1 MPAFRASV
9 ERRSAVLL
17 AWLSL
22 RPRLL
27 LPAVVLGLL
36 LLSSFL
42 APPLSTVCLA
52 LVLAVVGWLSYLSWP
67 VLDGRARTLRVAV
80 LALLTGL
87 LVLGV
92 T

>member
-36 LLSSFL
+36 LLSSFV
-42 APPLSTVCLA
+42 APPLSTVCL
-52 LVLAVVGWLSYLSWP
+52 LVVLAVVGWLSYLSWP
-67 VLDGRARTLRVAV
+67 VLDAGARVLRVAV
-80 LALLTGL
+80 LGL
-87 LVLGV
+87 FVVLVVLGL